1 MAARRTGAAARHRPV
16 LILGAAA
23 RVSVPIARSLRRI
36 GVPAE
41 VATFIPEEPR
51 LYSRAINDFHRLP
64 DNNQAP
70 GEFIKA
76 LCSLI
81 QTRGFDMLI
90 PTNDPSLA
98 AITQHYEHLSSLLNP
113 GCPPPAIV
121 NRVLDKRTTL
131 QVARECGI
139 RTPFTYTLST
149 AEQLEALRSEI
160 RFPVVVKPSACRDRT
175 FKVLYF
181 HEFAELS
188 AALLNRS
195 LGPVLLQEY
204 CPGEGVGIEMLM
216 HKGKSVAPFQ
226 HRRLKEAPPS
236 GGVAVM
242 AIAERPDRGLV
253 QSSLDLLRALEWE
266 GVAMVEYRR
275 DPVQGTA
282 VLMEVNGRFWG
293 TSSLPILA
301 GMDFPV
307 YQWQIAHNQ
316 EPNIPQSYKVGTRWR
331 FTSGYITRLHQL
343 LAGSAASVA
352 TAHNRWRELGDLPRD
367 FSPGTRDAIWAWSDP
382 IPALTDLGRTLWE
395 WAAADLKW
403 IARKLVPKQLLRDRD
418 LYHRLGPAGG
428 PIYAKL
434 RFLDTLGIRI
444 GNKRKVPANARSF
457 VFVCHGNIMRS
468 PMAEAMFKRALFERN
483 LGEGKHVLSAGLH
496 ATPGRETHPWAQIA
510 SEEIGIPLAQH
521 RAQRLTPEMV
531 ERADVI
537 FAMDF
542 LNKAELLALYPAA
555 KDKIFMLSA
564 YADGPLRHREI
575 PDPYTGNQQC
585 TRECYAILRTC
596 IQRLAE
602 GLISQPATTTLR
614 SESTVSI

>member
-1 MAARRTGAAARHRPV
+1 MAAHRVSEAAHHRPV
-16 LILGAAA
+16 LILGAAT
-23 RVSVPIARSLRRI
+23 RVTVPIARSLRRI
-36 GVPAE
+36 GVPVE
-41 VATFIPEEPR
+41 VATFIAEEPR
-51 LYSRAINDFHRLP
+51 LHSTAINDFHRLP
-64 DNNQAP
+64 DNNEAP
-70 GEFIKA
+70 DEFIKA
-76 LCSLI
+76 LRSLI
-81 QTRGFDMLI
+81 QVRGFDMLI

-98 AITQHYEHLSSLLNP
+98 AITQHYEQLSSLLNP

-121 NRVLDKRTTL
+121 NRVVDKRTTL

-149 AEQLEALRSEI
+149 AEQLEALRGEI
-160 RFPVVVKPSACRDRT
+160 RFPVVVKPSVCRGRK

-188 AALLNRS
+188 AALNRS
-195 LGPVLLQEY
+195 LGPVLVQEY

-216 HKGKSVAPFQ
+216 HQGKAIATFQ
-226 HRRLKEAPPS
+226 HRRLKEAPPT

-242 AIAERPDRGLV
+242 AIAEQPDSGLV

-275 DPVQGTA
+275 DPEQGTA

-301 GMDFPV
+301 GMDFPA

-316 EPNIPQSYKVGTRWR
+316 EVQVPHSYKVGTRWR
-331 FTSGYITRLHQL
+331 YTSGYITRLHQL
-343 LAGSAASVA
+343 FAGSGSAMAS
-352 TAHNRWRELGDLPRD
+352 AHSRWRELRSLPRD
-367 FSPGTRDAIWAWSDP
+367 FSPAIRDAIWSWSDP
-382 IPALTDLGRTLWE
+382 IPALADLGRTLWE

-418 LYHRLGPAGG
+418 LYHRLGPAIGS
-428 PIYAKL
+428 IYARL
-434 RFLDTLGIRI
+434 RCLDMLGIRG
-444 GNKRKVPANARSF
+444 GNKRRVPANARSF

-468 PMAEAMFKRALFERN
+468 PMAEAMFKRALFQRN
-483 LGEGKHVLSAGLH
+483 QDEGIHVLSAGLH
-496 ATPGRETHPWAQIA
+496 ATPGREAHPWAQLA
-510 SEEIGIPLAQH
+510 SEEIGISLTEH

-555 KDKIFMLSA
+555 KNKIFMLSA
-564 YADGPLRHREI
+564 YADRPLRYREI
-575 PDPYTGNQQC
+575 PDPYTGNLQV
-585 TRECYAILRTC
+585 TRECYAVLRIC

-602 GLISQPATTTLR
+602 GLISQQAGSTLR
-614 SESTVSI
+614 SESAVSI